1 MQHCLFA
8 WFHGSL
14 DWGSFDVVVKV
25 TGKKVGQHQGGQQ
38 IDGVTWL
45 AVDLICTSCHS
56 FGRLLIGVV
65 LFFNDNTKPKK
76 VQKCLKLQVHSS
88 LLFSFSSQPIFY
100 LNLCLSCSSKSADW
114 HSRLLLL
121 TSPGRSTEV
130 QWMGILQKNN
140 LKPLGLAWSLQEV
153 RWRGMAKASPGRM
166 GGRTTGSITITFKS
180 IVDKHR

>member
-14 DWGSFDVVVKV
+14 DWGPFDVVVKV

-45 AVDLICTSCHS
+45 AVDLLCTSCHS

-76 VQKCLKLQVHSS
+76 VQVFKTLG
-88 LLFSFSSQPIFY
+88 SFFFDIFFFQSAYFY
-100 LNLCLSCSSKSADW
+100 LKLCLSCSLKSADW
-114 HSRLLLL
+114 HSLLLLL

-166 GGRTTGSITITFKS
+166 GGRTTGSIEGKQLNLTS
-180 IVDKHR
+180 